1 MLTAA
6 KALVGTAKS
15 AGLLPAFGWVVL
27 VVALLAASGGTWLG
41 VHWERGAQA
50 IVDVAALKQQAKADR
65 DYIDDLKA
73 NGDKLRQYAADVAK
87 AQGDA
92 ISRQAEIATR
102 LEDTLDAQRTFTVR
116 QQGELADLLAR
127 RPDLRNLRLG
137 DDVLQ
142 HWNESNAGRP
152 AAGGAAAPAARPASQ
167 PAAPVP
173 DRAPAGA
180 QRPHPRPAGE
190 SRPGGGALS
199 RLQRAA
205 ERPAG
210 LDRRVGAHGAR
221 LVLRRA
227 RSRRLG
233 RCAMPGF
240 ETMTRSA

>member
-50 IVDVAALKQQAKADR
+50 IVDDAALKQQAKADR

-127 RPDLRNLRLG
+127 RPDLRALHLG

-152 AAGGAAAPAARPASQ
+152 AAGRPARPAARPAGQ
-167 PAAPVP
+167 PAAPVSHGT
-173 DRAPAGA
+173 PAGA
-180 QRPHPRPAGE
+180 QRPGAGSAGQPR
-190 SRPGGGALS
+190 RGGGAVS
-199 RLQRAA
+199 RV
-205 ERPAG
+205 PGAG
-210 LDRRVGAHGAR
+210 EQPDRLGRGVGAHGAV

-227 RSRRLG
+227 RSHGAGRRALLG
-233 RCAMPGF
+233 AAEVTERC
-240 ETMTRSA
+240 